1 MDERCVP
8 ANDTESNYGEA
19 KRILFDRMKSE
30 SNVDLIPGEN
40 IFRIKGE
47 NDPAE
52 EADRYAEVLMK
63 ELPVENAFPAIDLIL
78 LGIGDDGH
86 TASIFPGMLELMDS
100 DKYCAA
106 VKHPVT
112 GQDRVTLTGKVIND
126 SKNIFFLV
134 SGKDKAETISQI
146 LNEFGEYEK
155 YPAYYIKPVDGEK
168 FYYLD
173 KDAAEFLQN

>member
-78 LGIGDDGH
+78 LGIGDD
-86 TASIFPGMLELMDS
+86 ADPAML
-100 DKYCAA
+100 
-106 VKHPVT
+106 
-112 GQDRVTLTGKVIND
+112 
-126 SKNIFFLV
+126 
-134 SGKDKAETISQI
+134 
-146 LNEFGEYEK
+146 
-155 YPAYYIKPVDGEK
+155 
-168 FYYLD
+168 
-173 KDAAEFLQN
+173 AEFLADPAARVYSAHEARQLLYFRECWN